1 MKPLEPTVQALKP
14 DNTEEEGHW
23 GVTSLHSDFSMSL
36 QCFGV

>member
-1 MKPLEPTVQALKP
+1 MQALKP

-36 QCFGV
+36 QCFGI